1 MCLALL
7 LSVFWWSVPA
17 LTQSA
22 GAAGLGSGTSRPRIR
37 GNIDDRVWRL
47 AKTLQLNQ
55 AQQSA
60 VRKIL
65 EQRLQQI
72 RWIRR
77 DPSISG
83 GARIERFRALQESTM
98 EQICAVLNEEQKKKY
113 DPFAVRRLPPAPQ
126 QRSVEDW
133 LNATTPY

>member
-1 MCLALL
+1 
-7 LSVFWWSVPA
+7 LS
-17 LTQSA
+17 QSA
-22 GAAGLGSGTSRPRIR
+22 GAAGSGSDTSHPRVR
-37 GNIDDRVWRL
+37 RNIDDRVSLL
-47 AKTLQLNQ
+47 AQTLELNQ

-72 RWIRR
+72 RWIRS

-83 GARIERFRALQESTM
+83 GARIERFRALQESTV
-98 EQICAVLNEEQKKKY
+98 EQIRAVLNEAQKKKY
-113 DPFAVRRLPPAPQ
+113 DPVAVRRLQPAPQ

-133 LNATTPY
+133 LEATTQH